1 MTYKV
6 SAIPSDL
13 FSDSRA
19 NIRRLKTDN
28 ELTSFRDNR
37 QFRFFDRVNVP
48 DTTGSQLVYRVTIGT
63 NFNLLSRI
71 ISLYIGGLSYSVY
84 PCACSAI
91 FTGTLTDVSNKIF
104 PNNTVLREGLSVHPG
119 SLNSIEKATGTNIF
133 DVNGAQETV
142 GTDVFAGR
150 NAQASRTNTDAD
162 NIKLGYAQENDVWI
176 VFNPLDEVTTDS
188 KGTFSLLWEE
198 L

>member
-1 MTYKV
+1 MSYKV
-6 SAIPSDL
+6 SPLPYDL
-13 FSDSRA
+13 LTDSRVDV
-19 NIRRLKTDN
+19 RRLKTDN
-28 ELTSFRDNR
+28 ELTSFQDNR

-48 DTTGSQLVYRVTIGT
+48 DTAGSQLVYKVTIGT

-71 ISLYIGGLSYSVY
+71 ISLYIGGLSYSVF
-84 PCACSAI
+84 PCDCSAV
-91 FTGTLTDVSNKIF
+91 FTGTLTDVTEKIF
-104 PNNTVLREGLSVHPG
+104 PNNNVLRKGLSVHPD

-133 DVNGAQETV
+133 DVNGAQELV

-150 NAQASRTNTDAD
+150 NAQSSRTNTDAD
-162 NIKLGYAQENDVWI
+162 NIKLGYAQGNDVWI
-176 VFNPLDEVTTDS
+176 VFNLLDEVTTDS